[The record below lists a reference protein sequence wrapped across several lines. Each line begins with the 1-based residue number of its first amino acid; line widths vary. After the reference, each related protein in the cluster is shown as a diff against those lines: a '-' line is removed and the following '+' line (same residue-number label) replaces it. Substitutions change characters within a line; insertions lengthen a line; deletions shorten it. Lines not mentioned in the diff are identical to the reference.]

1 MIDLEQHKKEKL
13 NAPEMQ
19 ENKKMYA
26 KLHNMN
32 IRLKQLE
39 SMMLKVDKEKL
50 MLSKDPKKKQ
60 KSNTNEDNV

>member
-1 MIDLEQHKKEKL
+1 
-13 NAPEMQ
+13 
-19 ENKKMYA
+19 MYA

-60 KSNTNEDNV
+60 KSNTNEDSV

>member
-1 MIDLEQHKKEKL
+1 
-13 NAPEMQ
+13 
-19 ENKKMYA
+19 MYA

-50 MLSKDPKKKQ
+50 MLSKKKKKKQ
-60 KSNTNEDNV
+60 KSNTNEDSV